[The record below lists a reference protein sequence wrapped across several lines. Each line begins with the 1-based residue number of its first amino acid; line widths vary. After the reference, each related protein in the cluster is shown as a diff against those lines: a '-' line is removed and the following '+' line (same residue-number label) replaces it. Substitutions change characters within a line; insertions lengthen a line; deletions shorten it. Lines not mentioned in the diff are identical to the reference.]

1 MNRAMLLSLVSRSAA
16 NKNCSIINNW
26 THSEKWS
33 VVEIASNETLTNKF
47 HDKTSLILLNSQN
60 SNSMKRKEEMNCS
73 NNKPC
78 IRNAVNIRRIEHSLS
93 RALQTFEIQSEIF
106 LAIIPCI
113 WGVIGWRSTSKN
125 QLTSMSPQRRPSSS
139 TWGRYS
145 KF

>member
-1 MNRAMLLSLVSRSAA
+1 MNRAMVLSLVSRSAA
-16 NKNCSIINNW
+16 NKNCSIFNNW
-26 THSEKWS
+26 THSEKRS

-106 LAIIPCI
+106 FGNNSLHMGCN
-113 WGVIGWRSTSKN
+113 WMEKHKQKSVDLNEST
-125 QLTSMSPQRRPSSS
+125 T
-139 TWGRYS
+139 
-145 KF
+145 